1 MKLLAIDTSGSA
13 CSAALW
19 LDGELT
25 QRLEAAPR
33 RHGELILSMMDR
45 LLAEAGLDLR
55 GLDSLAFAHG
65 PGSFTGLRIA
75 AAVVQGAAF
84 AGDLPVVGVSTLAAL
99 AQGCRRGIGASRV
112 LCAFD
117 ARMDEVYWGVYAA
130 DAGGLM
136 QPLVTDAV
144 CAPEAVEVPA
154 DDGHVWHGAGSGFA
168 AYREQLLA
176 RLGVRIEGLE
186 PQRECEAVDVAILA
200 ADAYQ
205 RGQARAPEDALP
217 VYLRNRVTATAPVG

>member
-1 MKLLAIDTSGSA
+1 MNLLAIDTSGSA

-19 LDGELT
+19 LDGALS
-25 QRLEAAPR
+25 QRLETAPR
-33 RHGELILSMMDR
+33 RHGELILSMMDA

-55 GLDSLAFAHG
+55 ALDCLAFGHG

-84 AGDLPVVGVSTLAAL
+84 SADLPVVGVSTLAAL
-99 AQGCRRGIGASRV
+99 AQGCRRGVGASRV

-117 ARMDEVYWGVYAA
+117 ARMDEVYWGAYAA

-136 QPLVTDAV
+136 RPLLADAV
-144 CAPEAVEVPA
+144 CPPEAVEAPA
-154 DDGHVWHGAGSGFA
+154 DAGHAWHGAGSGFA
-168 AYREQLLA
+168 AYHEQLLS
-176 RLGVRIEGLE
+176 RVRVRIEGLE
-186 PQRECEAVDVAILA
+186 PQRECEAADVAILA

-205 RGQARAPEDALP
+205 RGEARAPEDALP
-217 VYLRNRVTATAPVG
+217 VYLRNRVTAAAPVG